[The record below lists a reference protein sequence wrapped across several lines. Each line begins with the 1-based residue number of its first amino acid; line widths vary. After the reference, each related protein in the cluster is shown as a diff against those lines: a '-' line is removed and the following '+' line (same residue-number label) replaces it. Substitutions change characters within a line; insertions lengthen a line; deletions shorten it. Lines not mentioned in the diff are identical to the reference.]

1 MLGGR
6 VYLCLPIEL
15 GKNERKKKN
24 QVKADYDACEAD
36 RSKFWK
42 RFTLFLPLSHPI
54 KQKSFPK

>member
-36 RSKFWK
+36 RSKF
-42 RFTLFLPLSHPI
+42 
-54 KQKSFPK
+54 